1 MLVRSAMQ
9 TRTVTISA
17 QKTLPQA
24 VTMMQ
29 AIGVRRL
36 MKAETGV
43 HPRGEVSDKLGYRPC
58 PITSNPVISNPD
70 ISSLDAGQ
78 SLCWKRVL
86 ETSFTLETR

>member
-1 MLVRSAMQ
+1 MPVRSAMQ

-24 VTMMQ
+24 VTTMQ

-58 PITSNPVISNPD
+58 PITSNPVIS
-70 ISSLDAGQ
+70 SLDASQ
-78 SLCWKRVL
+78 ALCRKRIL
-86 ETSFTLETR
+86 ETSFTLESR